1 MSGPLMLIVGV
12 VYAYIAAEQ
21 YWRGNPGIAL
31 AFFGYAISNIGLSF
45 TAK

>member
-1 MSGPLMLIVGV
+1 MSSYLMLAVGV
-12 VYAYIAAEQ
+12 VYAYISAEQ

-31 AFFGYAISNIGLSF
+31 AFFGYAVSNIGLSF